1 MLNWIS
7 LIWDLKPCQISVK
20 CGVGCRCFLHPM
32 CFTNIWDSNCFKEF
46 SFKVYPCR
54 PLFVYEFCGFPPSVT
69 SALSCLHFLLLP
81 PFFFVFYCRFFRVV
95 VSYAGI
101 IVFFFFHPTS
111 LSWICWPQKKKASMW
126 TSDVIQTCIRVICH
140 WINRLRKE
148 FCSHK
153 KMDS

>member
-101 IVFFFFHPTS
+101 ILFFFFFILLPS
-111 LSWICWPQKKKASMW
+111 VGFA
-126 TSDVIQTCIRVICH
+126 D
-140 WINRLRKE
+140 LRKRKPVCE
-148 FCSHK
+148 RVMWSKHVLE
-153 KMDS
+153 